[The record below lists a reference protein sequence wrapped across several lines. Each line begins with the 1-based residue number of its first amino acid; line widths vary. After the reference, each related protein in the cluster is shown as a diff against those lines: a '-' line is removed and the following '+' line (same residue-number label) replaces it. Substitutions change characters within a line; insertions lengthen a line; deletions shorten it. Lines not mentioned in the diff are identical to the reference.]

1 MVSKEE
7 INELIAATDM
17 VALVSPYVK
26 LTKSG
31 SGYKGLCP
39 FHQEDTPSFH
49 VSQEKHIAKCFGCGE
64 GGSPISFLMK
74 IKNINFEQA
83 VLELAKINNFK
94 LKTYKVDPF
103 YEQNKKFYEMNK
115 IALELFER
123 NLTATLSGE
132 KALDYLH
139 KRGLDDETIKEFD
152 IGLAPKDNV
161 LYNLLKSNNY
171 LELDMVNANLVNNI
185 NGNYVD
191 VFKDRIIFTIRD
203 ENDNIVAFSG
213 REYHGVKD
221 QAKYINSSET
231 NIFKKHLILYNLN
244 NAIKYIKENNR
255 VVIFEGFMDVIAASR
270 SNIKESV
277 CTMGTALTK
286 GHIKLLKKYTNNI
299 VLAFDNDKAGKLA
312 TKRAITLL
320 EAEGF
325 NVYIFELKDA
335 KDADEYVLKYSKEKF
350 YELFNTS
357 LISAID
363 FYYKNVMSNANLNDI
378 NSIEIVKDEIF
389 NYLRT
394 KKSNLIINKYLQK
407 LSIDLKVDF
416 NVLSNDFNHIK
427 VEDIYD
433 DNVVVIKNKPKEEV
447 KEYAEYRLF
456 YYAFR
461 SKQYANYI
469 DDKLSKNNCYK
480 VFSKNLSKLWLFLI
494 DTFYKKYDILVPAK
508 FVEELKGTDLIEDYI
523 RVIKEIEK
531 FQEILPA
538 KDSTTDLDSTIDKF
552 ISLSDLLTL
561 NDIQN
566 MINKSND
573 EKLKEA
579 LLIKKFQ
586 ILKKKN

>member
-7 INELIAATDM
+7 INELIEATDM

-49 VSQEKHIAKCFGCGE
+49 VSQEKHLAKCFGCGE

-94 LKTYKVDPF
+94 LKTFKVDPF

-115 IALELFER
+115 IALELFVR
-123 NLTATLSGE
+123 NLTATVSGE
-132 KALDYLH
+132 KALEYLH
-139 KRGLDDETIKEFD
+139 KRGLDDETIKTFD

-171 LELDMVNANLVNNI
+171 LELDMVNANLVNNL

-191 VFKDRIIFTIRD
+191 VFKDRITFAIRD
-203 ENDNIVAFSG
+203 ENDNIVAFSA
-213 REYHGVKD
+213 REYHGAKD

-244 NAIKYIKENNR
+244 NAIKSIKENNR
-255 VVIFEGFMDVIAASR
+255 VVIFEGFMDVMAASR
-270 SNIKESV
+270 SNIQESV

-299 VLAFDNDKAGKLA
+299 ILAFDNDKAGKLA

-320 EAEGF
+320 ESEGV
-325 NVYIFELKDA
+325 NVYIFTLKDA
-335 KDADEYVLKYSKEKF
+335 KDADEYVLKFGKDKF
-350 YELFNTS
+350 YELFNSS

-363 FYYKNVMSNANLNDI
+363 FYYSNAIINVNLNDI
-378 NSIEIVKDEIF
+378 NSIELVKEDIF

-407 LSIDLKVDF
+407 LAVDLKVDF

-427 VEDIYD
+427 IEDFHEEP
-433 DNVVVIKNKPKEEV
+433 VVVIKNNVEA

-461 SKQYANYI
+461 SKKFANYI
-469 DDKLSKNNCYK
+469 DEKLSKNNCYK

-494 DTFYKKYDILVPAK
+494 DTFYKKYDILTPAK
-508 FVEELKGTDLIEDYI
+508 FVEELKGTDLTEDYI
-523 RVIKEIEK
+523 KVIKEIEN
-531 FQEILPA
+531 FQVVLPA

-552 ISLSDLLTL
+552 ISLSDELTL
-561 NDIQN
+561 TDIQN
-566 MINKSND
+566 TINKSND